1 MVFLQRKSH
10 FLYFYSDPWLLKV
23 NRMELSQWP
32 VHVPDEEEVVEDS
45 EDLAKEMAEEKIAM
59 DLQEKEGKSQEKEVQ
74 EEKQVIPTHEI
85 LSPESE
91 GVQQQR
97 DVTEVVVSTA
107 QVWPLFSPVILMVKE

>member
-1 MVFLQRKSH
+1 M
-10 FLYFYSDPWLLKV
+10 
-23 NRMELSQWP
+23 
-32 VHVPDEEEVVEDS
+32 VEDS

-74 EEKQVIPTHEI
+74 EEKQVIPTHET

-107 QVWPLFSPVILMVKE
+107 QVWPRFSPVVLKVKEISLSMHKDCF

>member
-1 MVFLQRKSH
+1 M
-10 FLYFYSDPWLLKV
+10 
-23 NRMELSQWP
+23 
-32 VHVPDEEEVVEDS
+32 PDEEEVVEDS

-97 DVTEVVVSTA
+97 DVSEVVVSTA
-107 QVWPLFSPVILMVKE
+107 QVRSRISPVVLKVKELSLGLRNVLHLVFTKH